1 VPSTNGHGAKP
12 ERVALLLRVSSEEQ
26 REKETIE
33 LQEEFLEQYCG
44 LYELEVAEI
53 YRDDGVSGTI
63 PLHERPEGRRLLED
77 AKEDKFGT
85 VLLYKLD
92 RLGRTL
98 LVIVD
103 AHDRLQEAGVALRS
117 ATEPIDT
124 STPSGRLI
132 FQMLA
137 SFAEYERETIGERT
151 RAGLHRAY
159 RNGKHIGR
167 IPYGYTLGPD
177 GASLE
182 VVEDEAAIVREII
195 SNIAAGATLYSEVK
209 RLTDLGIPSPG
220 WRFKDKERR
229 YGGAWAHSVVAAI
242 VHQSAYSGVH
252 VVRTSSGEVIERAVP
267 ALADPDLQKRAVEKL
282 AENKRY
288 ASHRKRS
295 RRYLLSG
302 FIRCA
307 ACGSLC
313 TGRTTT
319 TRGKRYPYYS
329 CPAPRRERHEERT
342 HPTAR
347 VSAPWLES
355 LVWQDIK
362 RFLESPGEVLERV
375 REQFERGEATDDL
388 LERRED
394 LAGRLA
400 TKGREKDRYVRLYAQ
415 GHISE
420 AELETYVADL
430 KNQTGNL
437 RLLLEAV
444 EGDLAAK
451 REQTQLAASTE
462 AWLVSLQERI
472 AEVEED
478 SPEAFEK
485 RRELVRLLVE
495 RITVDRGEDGQPRVE
510 ITYRFGPPASGDSE
524 KSPTDEFQGEG
535 DMFVGGVQVFPL
547 KRPANSLKIW
557 STCTR
562 MRQ

>member
-1 VPSTNGHGAKP
+1 MSSTNGHGAEP
-12 ERVALLLRVSSEEQ
+12 ERVALYLRVSSEEQ
-26 REKETIE
+26 RDAGTI
-33 LQEEFLEQYCG
+33 QTQREFLEGYHQLHG
-44 LYELEVAEI
+44 LEVIGTYE
-53 YRDDGVSGTI
+53 DDGVSGTV
-63 PLHERPEGRRLLED
+63 PLHERPGGKRLLED
-77 AKEDKFGT
+77 AKEGKFGA
-85 VLLYKLD
+85 VLVYRLD
-92 RLGRTL
+92 RLGRAL
-98 LVIVD
+98 LIVVD
-103 AHDRLQEAGVALRS
+103 AHDRLAQGGAALVS
-117 ATEPIDT
+117 ATEHIDT
-124 STPSGRLI
+124 STPSGRLH
-132 FQMLA
+132 FQMLG
-137 SFAEYERETIGERT
+137 SFAEFERETIGERT
-151 RAGLHRAY
+151 RAGLHRAL

-167 IPYGYTLGPD
+167 IPYGYTLAPD

-182 VVEDEAAIVREII
+182 VVEDEATIVREVI

-252 VVRTSSGEVIERAVP
+252 VVHTSSGEVIERAVP
-267 ALADPDLQKRAVEKL
+267 ALVDPDLQERAAERL
-282 AENKRY
+282 TENKRY

-307 ACGSLC
+307 ECGRLC

-319 TRGKRYPYYS
+319 TRGKRYPYYC
-329 CPAPRRERHEERT
+329 CPAPRRERREERT

-347 VSAPWLES
+347 LSAPWLEN
-355 LVWQDIK
+355 LVWQDIR
-362 RFLESPGEVLERV
+362 RFLKNPGEVLERV
-375 REQFERGEATDDL
+375 REQFELGQATDEL
-388 LERRED
+388 LERREG
-394 LAGRLA
+394 LAARLA

-420 AELETYVADL
+420 AELETYMADL
-430 KNQTGNL
+430 KNQTDNL

-444 EGDLAAK
+444 EGDLSAK
-451 REQTQLAASTE
+451 RGQTQLAASTE

-478 SPEAFEK
+478 TLEAFEK

-495 RITVDRGEDGQPRVE
+495 RITVDRFEDGQPRVE
-510 ITYRFGPPASGDSE
+510 ITYRFGPLAKGDTE
-524 KSPTDEFQGEG
+524 KSRTDELQGEG

-562 MRQ
+562 IRQ